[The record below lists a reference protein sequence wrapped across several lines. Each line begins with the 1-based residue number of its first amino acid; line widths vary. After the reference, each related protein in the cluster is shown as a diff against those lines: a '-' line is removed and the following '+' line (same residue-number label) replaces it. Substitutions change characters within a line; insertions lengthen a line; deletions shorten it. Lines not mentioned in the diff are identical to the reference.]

1 VDAEDERYEVMS
13 AYQKLVQARDAV
25 FHAMGWVPRQFDVP
39 ETEGS
44 IERLN
49 AELHARSHAALRRR
63 IKGE

>member
-1 VDAEDERYEVMS
+1 MS